1 LEQSKDLL
9 KSVDLVYLSEI
20 YGK

>member
-9 KSVDLVYLSEI
+9 KGVDLVYLSEI